1 MHTSAAY
8 AASAV
13 ALLGGLLAA
22 TAQTLDLPA
31 RKPGL
36 WETQMVIEKP
46 TSTPTISSRMC
57 IDAATDRE
65 MMEFGLKLSR
75 DNCKRFDIRRLG
87 TSWVIDAAD
96 CAIGPLTSTTKT
108 TITGDFQSAMTMRIE
123 GTTSGMPGPGGG
135 PQSTLITQTATW
147 KAASCGEGMRPGDV
161 SIGNGMKMN
170 VKQLKEMQKALPNIQ
185 IK

>member
-1 MHTSAAY
+1 MHGAY
-8 AASAV
+8 VGAASAV
-13 ALLGGLLAA
+13 AMLVGSIMAS
-22 TAQTLDLPA
+22 AQTLDLPA

-46 TSTPTISSRMC
+46 KSTPAIISQMC

-65 MMEFGLKLSR
+65 MMEFGLKMSR

-87 TSWVIDAAD
+87 TSWVIDAE
-96 CAIGPLTSTTKT
+96 CTIGPLKSTTKT
-108 TITGDFQSAMTMRIE
+108 TIAGDFQSAMTIRIE
-123 GTTSGMPGPGGG
+123 GTTDGMPGTGGG
-135 PQSTLITQTATW
+135 PQSTLITQTSIW
-147 KAASCGEGMRPGDV
+147 KAATCGEGLKPGDV

-170 VKQLKEMQKALPNIQ
+170 VRQLKELQKALPNIQ